1 MSKLV
6 HRASSSSITVR
17 TLILRSGSLMT
28 NSGRSPASSP
38 SVSPVRKAE
47 RSCGNGHGLV
57 HARILAAAAPAK
69 TPRCACGAGPG
80 LPKKAACRSRPRRE
94 AKPGDYVFSPIPV
107 QSEHTGRHPTRRR
120 RESGPDAFENRI
132 GGMGLLPMPSFH
144 TTVRTDP
151 YTAVPSNRLNSQS
164 DAIPRAEQSEQARSI
179 LFVSGTRLSRS
190 WKAPDSRPPSNSF
203 YSSLRPSS
211 PSLWTLPVS

>member
-1 MSKLV
+1 MTGFLPV
-6 HRASSSSITVR
+6 RPSIFYALLLDKRGEMCPARCIQPHADRSFRVR
-17 TLILRSGSLMT
+17 TSEFERTES
-28 NSGRSPASSP
+28 SPA
-38 SVSPVRKAE
+38 
-47 RSCGNGHGLV
+47 
-57 HARILAAAAPAK
+57 ARELEGILAM
-69 TPRCACGAGPG
+69 
-80 LPKKAACRSRPRRE
+80 S
-94 AKPGDYVFSPIPV
+94 
-107 QSEHTGRHPTRRR
+107 
-120 RESGPDAFENRI
+120 NRI